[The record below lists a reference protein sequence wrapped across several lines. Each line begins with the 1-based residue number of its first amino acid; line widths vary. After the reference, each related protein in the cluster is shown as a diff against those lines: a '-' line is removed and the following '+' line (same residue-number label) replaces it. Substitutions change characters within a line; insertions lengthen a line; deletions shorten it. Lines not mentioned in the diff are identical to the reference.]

1 MFNGRDSTTIL
12 VLDVTM
18 PAPLISQAIKG
29 IDLAAATI
37 KSRSSKQSLEVI
49 LMGSEGVIG
58 KNVVYDGTKSQ
69 FMEELEKRLAKATK
83 AESTNGIGAKCDF
96 LSASNE
102 IC

>member
-1 MFNGRDSTTIL
+1 
-12 VLDVTM
+12 
-18 PAPLISQAIKG
+18 
-29 IDLAAATI
+29 
-37 KSRSSKQSLEVI
+37 
-49 LMGSEGVIG
+49 MGSEGVIG